1 MKKIRLALGKRSY
14 DIFIGAQEIKGLGRK
29 LKALDLGTDAY
40 ILTNKLIK
48 DKYGLLLKRVLL
60 KEGFG
65 CYFKLVADTEKS
77 KSIATAAAVIK
88 DIAGR
93 DYKKRIFI
101 IAFGGGVVGD
111 LAGFVASV
119 YKRGIPYLQVPTTLL
134 AQVDSSIGG
143 KTGVDLDAGKNL
155 VGAFYQPR
163 LVFSDIAFLKSL
175 PLRQLKAGL
184 AEVIKYSLI
193 ADKRLFVFL
202 QNRYRDV
209 LKRDPDVLKKII
221 YACSLIKADLVSE
234 DEKEV
239 LSKRT
244 LLNFGHTLGHAIEA
258 AGGFSLYNHGEAVAL
273 GMLSAIEMS
282 RSLKLLKPEDARLAK
297 RLIKLYGLPDK
308 LKGVSLE
315 KVINAHFHDKKFK
328 GRKNR
333 FVLLAAIGKAKVV
346 SDISLDIVK
355 EGLKSIS

>member
-14 DIFIGAQEIKGLGRK
+14 DIFIGAQEIKDLGRK